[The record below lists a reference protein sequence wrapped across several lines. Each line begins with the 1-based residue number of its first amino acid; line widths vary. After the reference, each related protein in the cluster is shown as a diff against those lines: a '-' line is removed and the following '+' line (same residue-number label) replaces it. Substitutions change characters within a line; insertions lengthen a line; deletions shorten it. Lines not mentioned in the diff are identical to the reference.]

1 MLKQALKAVIGVGT
15 KEEPENI
22 TPGGILFFAL
32 LVAVLFLG
40 TVSLL
45 LLIASFIVNNT

>member
-1 MLKQALKAVIGVGT
+1 MGVGT
-15 KEEPENI
+15 KEEPKDI

-40 TVSLL
+40 FVVMLM
-45 LLIASFIVNNT
+45 IMASFLIK